1 MTNKYCALPFN
12 HINVNAQ
19 GNYQI
24 CCKHIVPIEHRKN
37 IKFTSPADWQKNQY
51 LNEVRDFFKQGLE
64 HPGCSRCWD
73 EEKLNLQSLRRG
85 QLQEYQI
92 LGAKLFQEKL
102 LNTEIAVG
110 NLCNLSCIM
119 CRETSSSAILSEN
132 QRLNIAKNDQKDF
145 SWTDTA
151 FLHLEQLLASKP
163 GLIHLLGGEP
173 MYNKKIL
180 DVVNKFST
188 KDLNRTLLHI
198 TTNATQWS
206 EEWQT
211 ALKKFRLV
219 RVMLSIDAVGQLFEY
234 IRYPAQFSQV
244 ENNIKKIIANKNIKP
259 VIHATVQNLNI
270 ASIGKLIAWAKS
282 MNIYIMLE
290 LLNHPAHL
298 QITNMPDHLKI
309 QAIDH
314 LVQTLD
320 TDLDVHIRDSL
331 TAYKK
336 ILEDSLTQPFDSV
349 KWQSFVDQVSMRDNL
364 RGNSHRDFLKY

>member
-1 MTNKYCALPFN
+1 
-12 HINVNAQ
+12 
-19 GNYQI
+19 
-24 CCKHIVPIEHRKN
+24 
-37 IKFTSPADWQKNQY
+37 
-51 LNEVRDFFKQGLE
+51 
-64 HPGCSRCWD
+64 
-73 EEKLNLQSLRRG
+73 
-85 QLQEYQI
+85 
-92 LGAKLFQEKL
+92 
-102 LNTEIAVG
+102 
-110 NLCNLSCIM
+110 M

-180 DVVNKFST
+180 DVVNNFST

-336 ILEDSLTQPFDSV
+336 ILEERKFSKKFCS
-349 KWQSFVDQVSMRDNL
+349 K
-364 RGNSHRDFLKY
+364 